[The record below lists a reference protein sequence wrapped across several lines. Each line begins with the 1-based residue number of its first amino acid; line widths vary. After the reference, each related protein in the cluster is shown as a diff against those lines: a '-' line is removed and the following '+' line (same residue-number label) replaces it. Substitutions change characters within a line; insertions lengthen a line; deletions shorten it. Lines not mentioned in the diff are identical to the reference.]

1 VNSAQTH
8 HRPRKIRRTGRHTA
22 PSQVQKVG
30 AKAAPVCGAMGAVAV
45 AGVLAAAPQA
55 HAAVKVPARG
65 AGSVAVVAQVRTDAL
80 VRHDQPASRHYT
92 VRPGDTLSSIA
103 ERFYRNPADW
113 RFLQEVNSAEV
124 KNPDLI
130 YAGEVLSVPSDPPA
144 SMAAYTPKHARSTV
158 LTSSSTLSGTL
169 GCAGLE
175 ELWEQAGGSSGQAIT
190 AASIAMA
197 ESSGEQFAT
206 GAAGERGYW
215 QINPD
220 HGSLSTYDPLGN
232 AKAAVIISDD
242 GTNWT
247 PWTTFTSGAYL
258 GRC

>member
-8 HRPRKIRRTGRHTA
+8 HHPRKIRRTGRHTA

-30 AKAAPVCGAMGAVAV
+30 QKAALTAPAVAM
-45 AGVLAAAPQA
+45 AGVLVAAPQA
-55 HAAVKVPARG
+55 HAAVKTPARP
-65 AGSVAVVAQVRTDAL
+65 AAVTAQVRTDAL
-80 VRHDQPASRHYT
+80 IRPDQPASRHYT
-92 VRPGDTLSSIA
+92 VRAGDTLSSIA
-103 ERFYRNPADW
+103 EQFYHNPADW
-113 RFLQEVNSAEV
+113 QFLQKVNSAEV
-124 KNPDLI
+124 KNPNLI
-130 YAGEVLSVPSDPPA
+130 FAGEVLSVPADLPA
-144 SMAAYTPKHARSTV
+144 LTVAYTPKHATRTAV

-169 GCAGLE
+169 GCGGLE
-175 ELWEQAGGSSGQAIT
+175 ELWEQAGGSSDEAVT

-206 GAAGERGYW
+206 GTVGERGYW

-232 AKAAVIISDD
+232 AKAAVIISGD

>member
-8 HRPRKIRRTGRHTA
+8 YRPRKIRRTGRHTA

-30 AKAAPVCGAMGAVAV
+30 QKAALAAPVCGAVAM
-45 AGVLAAAPQA
+45 AGVLVAAPQA

-65 AGSVAVVAQVRTDAL
+65 AGSVAVAAQARTDAL
-80 VRHDQPASRHYT
+80 IRHDQPASRHYT

-103 ERFYRNPADW
+103 ERFYHNPADW
-113 RFLQEVNSAEV
+113 RLLQQANSAQV
-124 KNPDLI
+124 KNPNLI

-144 SMAAYTPKHARSTV
+144 TLAYTPKHARSTV
-158 LTSSSTLSGTL
+158 LTSASTLSGTL
-169 GCAGLE
+169 GCSGLE
-175 ELWEQAGGSSGQAIT
+175 ELWEQAGGSSAEAIM

-197 ESSGEQFAT
+197 ESSGQQFAT

-220 HGSLSTYDPLGN
+220 HGSLSTYNPLGN
-232 AKAAVIISDD
+232 AKSAVIISDD

>member
-1 VNSAQTH
+1 
-8 HRPRKIRRTGRHTA
+8 
-22 PSQVQKVG
+22 VG
-30 AKAAPVCGAMGAVAV
+30 AKAAPVCGAVAV
-45 AGVLAAAPQA
+45 VGVLAAAPQA
-55 HAAVKVPARG
+55 HAAVKAPARPT
-65 AGSVAVVAQVRTDAL
+65 AVTAVTAQVRTDAL
-80 VRHDQPASRHYT
+80 IRNDQPASRHYT
-92 VRPGDTLSSIA
+92 VRRGDTLSSIA
-103 ERFYRNPADW
+103 ERFYHNPADW
-113 RFLQEVNSAEV
+113 QFLQKVNSAEV
-124 KNPDLI
+124 KNPNLI
-130 YAGEVLSVPSDPPA
+130 FAGEVLSVPSDPPA
-144 SMAAYTPKHARSTV
+144 MTAAYTPKHATRTTV
-158 LTSSSTLSGTL
+158 LTSASRLSGTL

-197 ESSGEQFAT
+197 ESSGQQFAT

-232 AKAAVIISDD
+232 AKAAVAISDD

-247 PWTTFTSGAYL
+247 PWTTFTSGIYR